1 MATGEGPP
9 FGQWGNLYLA
19 SLPDLPLDALAR
31 HEAVI
36 SWEAAGMMAGPQDQV
51 IRLGDDDQ
59 FFVTFKV
66 RHISLV
72 LTVQTFK
79 IHLSFS
85 TAFGSR
91 P

>member
-51 IRLGDDDQ
+51 IRLGDDDG
-59 FFVTFKV
+59 FFIPFKV
-66 RHISLV
+66 RHI
-72 LTVQTFK
+72 F
-79 IHLSFS
+79 LSQSVPMFNS
-85 TAFGSR
+85 IFIFDR
-91 P
+91 LRQ